1 MWDKVFKNGSI
12 EVCGR
17 QPLKS
22 LKYYELI
29 LRYIAFSQQRIL
41 SEYSERQH
49 ERTDEVSHEGF

>member
-41 SEYSERQH
+41 SNTLKDNMKGLTR
-49 ERTDEVSHEGF
+49 